1 MSNETVNFTLKKPKV
16 FRFALED
23 EPEKV
28 YELPPLKSLGYEEAQ
43 IMADLGDETKI
54 SKQGPKIRKFILDHC
69 PELEKKN
76 IADMEYYEIF
86 NAYAMSEGASK
97 LGESE
102 ASRNS

>member
-1 MSNETVNFTLKKPKV
+1 MASENVFTLKRPKN
-16 FRFALED
+16 FKFALED

-54 SKQGPKIRKFILDHC
+54 AKQGPKIRKFILDHC
-69 PELEKKN
+69 PELENKN

-86 NAYAMSEGASK
+86 NAYAMSEGNAR
-97 LGESE
+97 LGESG
-102 ASRNS
+102 ASRDS